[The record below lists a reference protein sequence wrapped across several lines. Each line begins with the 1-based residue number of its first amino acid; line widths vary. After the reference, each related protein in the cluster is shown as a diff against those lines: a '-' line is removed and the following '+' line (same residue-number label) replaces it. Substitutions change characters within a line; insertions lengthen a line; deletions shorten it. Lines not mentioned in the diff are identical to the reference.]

1 MEVRHCWTAGE
12 DDWDE
17 RLDRFL
23 ASKETGLSRARIQS
37 LIREGKVLVG
47 GRPAKAAQRLKSGDS
62 VSITIPQAVPWR
74 IEAEPVP
81 FDVLYEDSRIIV
93 INKPPGVVVHPG
105 AGHLRGTLVQG
116 VLARCGGLSVIG
128 GVERPGIV
136 HRLDKDTSGVMVMA
150 KDDETH
156 MALSRQ
162 FKEGLVR
169 KQYLAF
175 VHGLVPEKGGRVDLP
190 IGRNPI
196 RRTEMAVVKEGGRA
210 ALTIW
215 RAVRRFNPGF
225 SLVSAVIK
233 TGRTHQIR
241 VHLSHIG
248 HPVVGDA
255 TYGHRRNREADLKA
269 WKEGNL
275 PKVSRQL
282 LHSALL
288 GITHGGAY
296 MEFEAPMPEDMKEF
310 LCAIDARER
319 QGFKEDNP

>member
-1 MEVRHCWTAGE
+1 LEVQHCWTAGE

-23 ASKETGLSRARIQS
+23 ASKETGLSRARIQT
-37 LIREGKVLVG
+37 LIREGKVLVE

-74 IEAEPVP
+74 IEAEPVN
-81 FDVLYEDSRIIV
+81 FEVIYEDSRIIV

-116 VLARCGGLSVIG
+116 VLARCGGLSGIG
-128 GVERPGIV
+128 GIERPGIV

-150 KDDETH
+150 KDDEAH
-156 MALSRQ
+156 MSLSSQ
-162 FKEGLVR
+162 FRAGLVK
-169 KQYLAF
+169 KQYMAV
-175 VHGLVPEKGGRVDLP
+175 VHGLVAEKGGSVNLP

-196 RRTEMAVVKEGGRA
+196 RRTEMAVVKEGGRT
-210 ALTIW
+210 ALTVW
-215 RAVRRFNPGF
+215 KAVRRFELGF

-255 TYGHRRNREADLKA
+255 TYGYGPNREAGLQA
-269 WKEGNL
+269 WKEGRL

-288 GITHGGAY
+288 GITHRDVY
-296 MEFEAPMPEDMKEF
+296 MEFSAPMPEDMKAF
-310 LCAIDARER
+310 LDALEAWEKK
-319 QGFKEDNP
+319 GFEEYNP